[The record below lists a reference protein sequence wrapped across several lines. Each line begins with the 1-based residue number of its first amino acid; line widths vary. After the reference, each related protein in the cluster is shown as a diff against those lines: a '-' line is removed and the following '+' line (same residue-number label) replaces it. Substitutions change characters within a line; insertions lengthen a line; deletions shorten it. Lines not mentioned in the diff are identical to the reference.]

1 MYKSQIV
8 FGLLSAVTAVLVS
21 VTAVAGLLAQTAPT
35 VTALVGGRVI
45 ASPELGPV
53 DDAAVLIVGGR
64 IVAEGTPEQV
74 AGKDSSTGRYLRQ
87 LLDRKV
93 DEVRPARA
101 AAKAH

>member
-8 FGLLSAVTAVLVS
+8 FGLLWAVTVLVV
-21 VTAVAGLLAQTAPT
+21 VTAAAGLLGQTVPT

-64 IVAEGTPEQV
+64 IAAVGPRENVTVPAGARIIDCRNMVLV
-74 AGKDSSTGRYLRQ
+74 AGF
-87 LLDRKV
+87 
-93 DEVRPARA
+93 E
-101 AAKAH
+101 